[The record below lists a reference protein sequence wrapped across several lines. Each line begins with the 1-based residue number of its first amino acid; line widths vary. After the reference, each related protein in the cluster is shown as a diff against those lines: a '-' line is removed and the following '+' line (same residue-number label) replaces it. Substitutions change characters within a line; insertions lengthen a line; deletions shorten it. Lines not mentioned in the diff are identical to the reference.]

1 MNSNFELR
9 ALSALASFL
18 LQTVAVS
25 LVCAL
30 LARLATSA
38 HRRFQIWLCM
48 LLAFTARWLW
58 MWTGLLLSEYPGLFD
73 RQVPI
78 VSMAF
83 KIEGAASGLE
93 PAAAHIVLLSTPS
106 ITHVPQVVAILAGCY
121 LLMVLALGMGGVVR
135 RIRLHRAMR
144 FRIEPSQA
152 LQTEFHAIADQRPFS
167 GCTLWVLPGLTSPA
181 TLGWWHA
188 RILVPAVCEAQEPAE
203 LREIFWHELK
213 HIERRDALWNALA
226 KACRALLWFHPG
238 VHYAVAAMS
247 AEREI
252 ACDLAV
258 IRDHPQSRDVYAAC
272 LLHFARLSVS
282 SAESPSLAIELTSA
296 SALLNTR
303 VRFILAETSP
313 LSRWS
318 RSGRAAGS
326 LLLLGALIAAMP
338 AMRILLKYERPFT
351 NVLSAHGTS
360 AAARTAVRKRP
371 RLKPHVMTASIGA
384 ASIGK
389 SAVLEGNH
397 SRLPM
402 THREQDAKRAAE
414 NRAGLNILTESTGY
428 EGAASQQSAS
438 PDISTEGRDPN
449 HGSPGLS
456 SSWTS
461 VAVGVAQGIGTI
473 AGGDHDHD
481 RGGH

>member
-1 MNSNFELR
+1 MNSTFELR

-25 LVCAL
+25 LVCGL

-58 MWTGLLLSEYPGLFD
+58 MGTGLLLSEYPGLFD

-83 KIEGAASGLE
+83 RMEGAASGLE
-93 PAAAHIVLLSTPS
+93 PAAAHTFLLSTPS
-106 ITHVPQVVAILAGCY
+106 ITHVPQVMAILAGCY

-152 LQTEFHAIADQRPFS
+152 LQSVFHAVADQRSFC

-181 TLGWWHA
+181 TLGWWRA
-188 RILVPAVCEAQEPAE
+188 RILVPAVCEAQDPAE

-226 KACRALLWFHPG
+226 KACRTLLWFHPG

-258 IRDHPQSRDVYAAC
+258 VRDHPQSRDAYAAC
-272 LLHFARLSVS
+272 LLRFARLSVS
-282 SAESPSLAIELTSA
+282 SEKSPSLAIELTSA

-303 VRFILAETSP
+303 VRFILAEASP
-313 LSRWS
+313 SSRWS

-326 LLLLGALIAAMP
+326 LLLLGTLVAAMP

-351 NVLSAHGTS
+351 NVFSPHGPS
-360 AAARTAVRKRP
+360 PAARIAVRKRP
-371 RLKPHVMTASIGA
+371 RLKPHVMA
-384 ASIGK
+384 ASIGVASANK
-389 SAVLEGNH
+389 SAELEGNH
-397 SRLPM
+397 SGLHSTP
-402 THREQDAKRAAE
+402 REQDAKRAAE

-449 HGSPGLS
+449 HGSSGLS

-461 VAVGVAQGIGTI
+461 VAVGVAQGIGTM
-473 AGGDHDHD
+473 AGGGDHDHD
-481 RGGH
+481 HGH